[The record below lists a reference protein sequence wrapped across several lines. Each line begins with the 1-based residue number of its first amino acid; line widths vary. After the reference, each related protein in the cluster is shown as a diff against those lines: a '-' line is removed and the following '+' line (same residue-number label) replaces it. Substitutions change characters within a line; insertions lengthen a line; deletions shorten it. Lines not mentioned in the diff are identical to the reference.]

1 MRRPGRTDGTECDGA
16 MNKKTMMPPL
26 LLAAIVVAGC
36 GPKARPAVPTADV
49 AVIMP
54 GDEVAEKYEV
64 LRTIKKMTALETP
77 DSVLISLARAEAASI
92 GADAL
97 LIRELREYEEGRVDM
112 RKSVRQKRLIGDA
125 IYFTAAR

>member
-1 MRRPGRTDGTECDGA
+1 
-16 MNKKTMMPPL
+16 MNKKAMLIAVVYATMM
-26 LLAAIVVAGC
+26 AAGC

-54 GDEVAEKYEV
+54 GEEVAESYKV
-64 LRTIKKMTALETP
+64 LRTIKKMVALETP
-77 DSVLISLARAEAASI
+77 DSVVISLARAEAASI

-97 LIRELREYEEGRVDM
+97 FIRELREYEEGRVDM

-125 IYFTAAR
+125 IYYTAAR

>member
-1 MRRPGRTDGTECDGA
+1 
-16 MNKKTMMPPL
+16 MNKSAMML
-26 LLAAIVVAGC
+26 LVAFAAIAVAGC
-36 GPKARPAVPTADV
+36 GPKARPAVPSADV

-54 GDEVAEKYEV
+54 GEEVAESYKV
-64 LRTIKKMTALETP
+64 LRTIKKMVALETP
-77 DSVLISLARAEAASI
+77 DSVVISLARAEAASI

-112 RKSVRQKRLIGDA
+112 RKSVRRKRLIGDA